1 MNDST
6 VGRRSLVGG
15 AAVAAVVATS
25 AFSCGSSSKGA
36 QVNGHA
42 NNANDLQAQEEKL
55 TVTAFDAVNQIPSQ
69 QYPADRLVD
78 SLEMRNLRKKL
89 LMFNDAN
96 KQGWVYLI
104 SMGTVLAKIECMGKV
119 SSTQSAM
126 TTDLLIYTDRGTS
139 GGGNVPIKG
148 PGDDLSF
155 GPNEGGDR
163 GIFFYTPDGG
173 YVSWAGDYLYTDFE
187 MAVGPDGRLT
197 VGSTKP
203 TRSAA

>member
-1 MNDST
+1 M
-6 VGRRSLVGG
+6 VGG
-15 AAVAAVVATS
+15 AAIAAVVGSS
-25 AFSCGSSSKGA
+25 AFACSSSAKGA
-36 QVNGHA
+36 KANGHA
-42 NNANDLQAQEEKL
+42 NNANDLQGQEEAL
-55 TVTAFDAVNQIPSQ
+55 TVSAFDAVNQIPAQ
-69 QYPADRLVD
+69 QYPADRMVD

-89 LMFNDAN
+89 LTFNDAN

-126 TTDLLIYTDRGTS
+126 TTDLLVWQDRGTG

-203 TRSAA
+203 TRSAT

>member
-1 MNDST
+1 MTDST
-6 VGRRSLVGG
+6 VGRRALVGG
-15 AAVAAVVATS
+15 AAVVAAVATS
-25 AFSCGSSSKGA
+25 AAACSSSSKGS
-36 QVNGHA
+36 QVNAHA
-42 NNANDLQAQEEKL
+42 NNANDLQNQEEKL
-55 TVTAFDAVNQIPSQ
+55 TVNAFDQVNQIPAQ

-104 SMGTVLAKIECMGKV
+104 SMGTVLAKLQCMGKV

-126 TTDLLIYTDRGTS
+126 TTDLLIYKDQGS
-139 GGGNVPIKG
+139 GGGGNVPIKG

-163 GIFFYTPDGG
+163 GIFFFTPDGG

-187 MAVGPDGRLT
+187 LAVGPDGRLT